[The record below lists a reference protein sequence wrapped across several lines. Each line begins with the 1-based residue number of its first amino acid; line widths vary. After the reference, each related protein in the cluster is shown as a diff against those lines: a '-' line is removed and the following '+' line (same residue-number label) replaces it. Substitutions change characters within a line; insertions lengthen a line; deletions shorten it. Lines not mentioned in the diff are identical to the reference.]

1 MDDTLFFPPASR
13 KSSRRGILL
22 RGLLL
27 ATAMSAQRSVWAQEA
42 SDPLSAERVRG
53 LKPGQY
59 LWFPEVSPTGPV
71 LLIVSL
77 LAQRAYVYRNG
88 VPIGVSTVSTGKK
101 GHETPTGV
109 FTILQKHID
118 HKSNLYDDAPMPFMQ
133 RLTWDGVALHAGNLP
148 GYPASHGCIR
158 LPLPFARLLFDVTRL
173 GMTVLISDRQ
183 SVPRIAPTPA
193 FLKSDAATEQDA
205 GSEEWKPQA
214 SPVGPMSILIS
225 TFDERIIVLRN
236 GVEIGWAGVQ
246 IDGIV
251 PSPTA
256 YTLASIDAGGF
267 HWVRLPLPGQPAN
280 AEEEISPDERARLRL
295 PAGFQRNLRAALS
308 PGVTAIITPDS
319 LKRNSAGERLIV
331 ITTGEEK

>member
-1 MDDTLFFPPASR
+1 MADILFLAPDSR
-13 KSSRRGILL
+13 HSCRRGVLQ

-27 ATAMSAQRSVWAQEA
+27 ATLMSAPRSVWAQAA
-42 SDPLSAERVRG
+42 SDPLSVERVRG
-53 LKPGQY
+53 LKAGQY
-59 LWFPEVSPTGPV
+59 LWFPQVSPAGPV

-77 LAQRAYVYRNG
+77 QAQRAYVYRNG

-109 FTILQKHID
+109 FTILQKHVD

-173 GMTVLISDRQ
+173 GMTVLIADHQ
-183 SVPRIAPTPA
+183 SVPRVAPTPA
-193 FLKSDAATEQDA
+193 FLKSDAATEQDG
-205 GSEEWKPQA
+205 GSEDWRPQA
-214 SPVGPMSILIS
+214 SPTGPVSILVS
-225 TFDERIIVLRN
+225 AFDKRVIVLRN
-236 GVEIGWAGVQ
+236 GVEIGSARVQ
-246 IDGIV
+246 IDGVV

-256 YTLASIDAGGF
+256 YTLASIDTDGF
-267 HWVRLPLPGQPAN
+267 HWVRLVLPGQPDN
-280 AEEEISPDERARLRL
+280 VEDEVSPDERARLRL
-295 PAGFQRNLRAALS
+295 PAGFQRNLRAVLS

-319 LKRNSAGERLIV
+319 LKRNSAGERLTV
-331 ITTGEEK
+331 ITAGEEK